1 MGDLTDEQ
9 QWLAFRFAAVALPLD
24 ATGCDPWEWHSPE
37 DWRRYFL
44 TREWD
49 VDGLCVSVG
58 GEQNHLG
65 KTSRWLHVGG
75 DDHSDSSD
83 RHELVDALKEAG
95 RLLEELV
102 YRDGE

>member
-9 QWLAFRFAAVALPLD
+9 QWLAFRFAALPLPLD
-24 ATGCDPWEWHSPE
+24 ATGCDPWKQRGAE

-49 VDGLCVSVG
+49 VDGLLVSVG

-65 KTSRWLHVGG
+65 EVSRWLHIGG

-83 RHELVDALKEAG
+83 RRQLIGALMDAGK
-95 RLLEELV
+95 LLDGLR
-102 YRDGE
+102 YRDGD